1 MDAVNA
7 FFAMGGYAAFIWPA
21 FALTAVIMLGLL
33 LQSRRQ
39 WRAQEAALEAL
50 QTAGGGRRRRPV
62 SGATAAAGPS

>member
-39 WRAQEAALEAL
+39 WRAQQAALEAL
-50 QTAGGGRRRRPV
+50 QAAGGGRRRRPV
-62 SGATAAAGPS
+62 GSTAAAAGPS